1 MTQAQES
8 GSPQSYY
15 CCVTLPGNLN
25 LSANAKPS
33 CNKNDSSIDLSVSG
47 GTAPYTYSWSNGAT
61 TQDISNLAP
70 GNYTVNVTSANGL
83 TGTLTL
89 NVQAISPVAIT
100 GFTSPATLPNFN
112 NGSINITVTPPV
124 GYTYNWIRVGGGWPG
139 STAEDIQNLIP
150 GSYTV
155 TATNSFG
162 CKGSKTFK
170 ILKMMKPVGANSTL
184 PKQ

>member
-1 MTQAQES
+1 
-8 GSPQSYY
+8 
-15 CCVTLPGNLN
+15 
-25 LSANAKPS
+25 
-33 CNKNDSSIDLSVSG
+33 
-47 GTAPYTYSWSNGAT
+47 
-61 TQDISNLAP
+61 
-70 GNYTVNVTSANGL
+70 VNVTSANGL
-83 TGTLTL
+83 TGTLTV
-89 NVQAISPVAIT
+89 NVQAIAPVIIT
-100 GFTSPATLPNFN
+100 GFTTPATLPSFN
-112 NGSINITVTPPV
+112 NGAINITVTPPV

-162 CKGSKTFK
+162 CKASKTFK